1 MKREPKLPVL
11 TAAIPAWA
19 QELQGAHLRPVR
31 APHATASPFVSGSPT
46 QVFLRV
52 DEAAAILKVSSKTVR
67 RLLARGDLRAVRIGR
82 SVRIQLSEIER
93 LIAGG
98 VRGGDF
104 GGGKDHV

>member
-19 QELQGAHLRPVR
+19 QELQVAHLRPVR
-31 APHATASPFVSGSPT
+31 APHATASPFVSSSPT

-67 RLLARGDLRAVRIGR
+67 RLFGRGDLKAVRIGR
-82 SVRIQLSEIER
+82 LVRIPFSEIDR

-98 VRGGDF
+98 DAGRADLRGD
-104 GGGKDHV
+104 